1 MSSRYVRF
9 IVLTGLAITVVSVPV
24 FSQELLTQ
32 QEIADLRASELQ

>member
-1 MSSRYVRF
+1 MTGRHTRH

>member
-9 IVLTGLAITVVSVPV
+9 IVRTGLAITVVSVPV